1 MPGQKESAKD
11 SVSIQTLLFARA
23 FPQSQSEG
31 VEISPSFS
39 SAHCRQIRIYAVSK
53 GWHAGLV
60 VPSEGVNWAVPELK
74 ARFVGATHYEIGW
87 GDQGFYQAKK
97 ATLRLAFQALF
108 ASRGSALH
116 VVPIRDP
123 LPDFLQDHEVAE
135 TCLTASEYVSLV
147 LFISESFA
155 RNADGEIIARER
167 GTCTDSQFFQ
177 GRGAYSMLY
186 TCNRWTATAL
196 RSAGL
201 DLWPRIT
208 LTSGS
213 VMRAIRKYAKVCS
226 SGSTRQAAGAPSS
239 CESPGKASGHL
250 GSTSHDCL

>member
-1 MPGQKESAKD
+1 MG
-11 SVSIQTLLFARA
+11 RA
-23 FPQSQSEG
+23 
-31 VEISPSFS
+31 I
-39 SAHCRQIRIYAVSK
+39 
-53 GWHAGLV
+53 
-60 VPSEGVNWAVPELK
+60 PELK

-97 ATLRLAFQALF
+97 ARLRLAFQALF
-108 ASRGSALH
+108 ASRGSVMH

-123 LPDFLQDHEVAE
+123 LPDFLQDREVAE
-135 TCLTASEYVSLV
+135 TCLTASEYASLV
-147 LFISESFA
+147 RLISESFA
-155 RNADGEIIARER
+155 RDADGEIIARER
-167 GTCTDSQFFQ
+167 GTCADSQFFQ

-213 VMRAIRKYAKVCS
+213 VMRAVRKYARACS
-226 SGSTRQAAGAPSS
+226 SISAREAADDPL
-239 CESPGKASGHL
+239 PLRKP
-250 GSTSHDCL
+250 

>member
-1 MPGQKESAKD
+1 VSDQKESAKD
-11 SVSIQTLLFARA
+11 SVPIQILPFALA
-23 FPQSQSEG
+23 FPQNQSEG
-31 VEISPSFS
+31 VIISPSFS

-60 VPSEGVNWAVPELK
+60 VPSERVNCAVPELE

-108 ASRGSALH
+108 ASRGSVMH
-116 VVPIRDP
+116 VVPIRPP
-123 LPDFLQDHEVAE
+123 LPDFLQDREVAE
-135 TCLTASEYVSLV
+135 TCLTASEYASLV
-147 LFISESFA
+147 RLISESFA
-155 RNADGEIIARER
+155 RNANGQIIPRER
-167 GTCTDSQFFQ
+167 GACGDSQFFQ
-177 GRGAYSMLY
+177 GRGAYNVLY

-213 VMRAIRKYAKVCS
+213 VMRAVRKYAKSCS
-226 SGSTRQAAGAPSS
+226 KIATREVADDPLQMRKP
-239 CESPGKASGHL
+239 
-250 GSTSHDCL
+250 